1 MSDSIYAPLV
11 RDMTWSYSRVKTFE
25 TCPYK
30 FYLRYILKRRPAEQ
44 FFANYGS
51 FMHKLLEKYY
61 KGEVKRRDLPSEFL
75 LGFSDEVKGRAMSKK
90 VFQNYFASGLSY
102 LREFVPVEGGVV
114 KTEGKVDGEINGL
127 KFTGIV
133 DLTLDDGEDLA
144 IIDHKSRALKQRSKR
159 AKPTK
164 SDAELDEM
172 LIQLYLYVPLIEKM
186 YWRKPKWLCLNCF
199 RNGEFIKEQY
209 DEQKFEHAKAWLR
222 ENVDRIASEEDFD
235 PDPEYFKCH
244 NLCEMSGHCEYCN
257 MI

>member
-1 MSDSIYAPLV
+1 MSDSIYATLI

-30 FYLRYILKRRPAEQ
+30 FYLRYILQRKPSAQ
-44 FFANYGS
+44 FFSDFGG
-51 FMHKLLEKYY
+51 FVHELLEGYY
-61 KGEVKRRDLPSEFL
+61 KGEIRRENLPSEYL
-75 LGFSDEVKGRAMSKK
+75 LSFSDRVKGRAMSQK
-90 VFQNYFASGLSY
+90 VFQNYFHDGLSY
-102 LREFVPVEGGVV
+102 LREFVPYEGGIV
-114 KTEGKVDGEINGL
+114 KAEGKVNGEIDGL

-133 DLTLDDGEDLA
+133 DLTIDDGEDLE
-144 IIDHKSRALKQRSKR
+144 IVDHKSRALKPRSKR

-164 SDAELDEM
+164 TDEEIDEM
-172 LIQLYLYVPLIEKM
+172 LIQLYLYVPLVEKM

-199 RNGEFIKEQY
+199 RNRVQIKEPF
-209 DEQKFEHAKAWLR
+209 DEAKFERAKAWLR

-244 NLCEMSGHCEYCN
+244 NLCEMAGHCEYCN